1 MRLLHTSDWHL
12 GHTLKEVTRE
22 SEHHAFL
29 AWLLEQ
35 IRRESPDVIV
45 ITGDI
50 FDSATPPASAER
62 MWFEWL
68 AAARRARP
76 GMEIIAI
83 AGNHDSPARLGA
95 PSSVLRELGV
105 HVVGS
110 LRRKVAGIGTAKA
123 APAAREP
130 GSPAA
135 AVAATGSAPVPAVD
149 RPVLVVDPGAARD
162 ASYRSRMPP
171 PRPLGIPATP
181 IERRA
186 AASAPLAASAASE
199 ADDVDADDVPAPR
212 APAVDAAP
220 RELDELDF
228 DRILIPVAGGRALVA
243 AVPFLRPIDV
253 AGEAEDPL
261 AHIYMQVVAEA
272 ERRRAPG
279 QAVIALG
286 HLYVTG
292 ADPSFLSE
300 RRISIGGQE
309 SASLRMF
316 PPTLDYVALGHMH
329 RAQRVGRESI
339 RYAGAPIALALDEA
353 NYHHQIVIADFAD
366 GKLAELR
373 SLRVPQTIE
382 IVRIEGSLDDVLDAI
397 AKLPA
402 RRDGEDPTRP
412 YLDLMITLSRPE
424 PRLRTLIE
432 AALDRKRPRLVQLR
446 TEHTGDG
453 AALADRVGARRLAEL
468 DPREVFGQLWARDH
482 ADAPSAAVIGAFQR
496 LLEEV
501 RGDRDDKAAP
511 GGETPQLRLGG
522 FS

>member
-1 MRLLHTSDWHL
+1 
-12 GHTLKEVTRE
+12 
-22 SEHHAFL
+22 
-29 AWLLEQ
+29 
-35 IRRESPDVIV
+35 PDVIV

-76 GMEIIAI
+76 GMDIIAI

-95 PSSVLRELGV
+95 PASVLRELGV

-110 LRRKVAGIGTAKA
+110 LPRKLAGPGI
-123 APAAREP
+123 PRAR
-130 GSPAA
+130 
-135 AVAATGSAPVPAVD
+135 AVPVVVERSAPV
-149 RPVLVVDPGAARD
+149 VVDPGAARD

-171 PRPLGIPATP
+171 PRPLAAVAAPVLP
-181 IERRA
+181 IEPF
-186 AASAPLAASAASE
+186 APSE
-199 ADDVDADDVPAPR
+199 TDD
-212 APAVDAAP
+212 
-220 RELDELDF
+220 LDF
-228 DRILIPVAGGRALVA
+228 DRILIPVAGGQALVA

-261 AHIYMQVVAEA
+261 AHIYMEVVAEA
-272 ERRRAPG
+272 ERRRTPG

-316 PPTLDYVALGHMH
+316 PPSLDYVALGHMH

-353 NYHHQIVIADFAD
+353 GYHHQIVIADFSD

-382 IVRIEGSLDDVLDAI
+382 IVRIAGTLDATLDAI

-412 YLDLMITLSRPE
+412 YLDLMITLARPE

-432 AALDRKRPRLVQLR
+432 AALERKRPRLVQLR

-453 AALADRVGARRLAEL
+453 AALADRVGERRLAEL
-468 DPREVFGQLWARDH
+468 DPREVFGQLWKRDH
-482 ADAPSAAVIGAFQR
+482 ADPPSPAVIGAFQR

-501 RGDRDDKAAP
+501 RGDRDDKAAA
-511 GGETPQLRLGG
+511 GETAQLRLGG